1 MKKYNVVNELYPN
14 GKWITKEEWEEMVM
28 QEYEQIMEYQEM
40 SRYGIDKDG
49 NKYYMGIELKTAIEE
64 SE

>member
-1 MKKYNVVNELYPN
+1 MQKYNVVNELYPN
-14 GKWITKEEWEEMVM
+14 GEWITKEEWEEMVLK
-28 QEYEQIMEYQEM
+28 EYEQIMEYQEM
-40 SRYGIDKDG
+40 SRYGVDKDG